1 MNAFRTGATRA
12 VIASQMKLGV
22 LLLAAGSVSA
32 WAQDDQRD
40 PNIVGTLQQVEG
52 VVLVKEGDVSIPA
65 SEGQVLRDAQE
76 VLVTEGA
83 KALIVFNDGCDM
95 VLDAEE
101 LYSVPS
107 TSPCASLWWA
117 APAAAGVGC
126 AGAHVSNSSNARTL
140 AAVGLAVGAGL
151 LGTSQGRETDFP
163 EYAAALEVA
172 EGSVMA
178 RNANGALEVVRP
190 GTRLFADQEL
200 VVSDNA
206 KALIRFD
213 DGCTKEVE
221 VGNDDK
227 ESYFIPHNSPCFSPG
242 LWWASSAAAAG
253 LCVTVEDNTD
263 STSP

>member
-1 MNAFRTGATRA
+1 MTAIQGRLGIA
-12 VIASQMKLGV
+12 VLSLICGTMAI
-22 LLLAAGSVSA
+22 
-32 WAQDDQRD
+32 AQDEKD
-40 PNIVGTLQQVEG
+40 PTIVGSLQQVEG
-52 VVLVKEGDVSIPA
+52 VVLIKEGDTSIPA
-65 SEGQVLRDAQE
+65 SEGQLLRNAQE

-126 AGAHVSNSSNARTL
+126 AGAHASNSGNARTL

-163 EYAAALEVA
+163 EYAAALELSQ
-172 EGSVMA
+172 GSVMA
-178 RNANGALEVVRP
+178 RNEKGALEVIRP
-190 GTRLFADQEL
+190 GTRLHADQE
-200 VVSDNA
+200 VVISDNA

-213 DGCTKEVE
+213 DGCTKEIE
-221 VGNDDK
+221 VGDDRK
-227 ESYFIPHNSPCFSPG
+227 ESYMIPHNSPCFSPG

-253 LCVTVEDNTD
+253 LCLTVEDKTD
-263 STSP
+263 SSSP